1 MFLYKQSQIKFTRR
15 NFKNLKFKYI
25 YQKISNL
32 FQNQNFIMLFYLNF
46 FTKESEI
53 ELKNI
58 LKDHNLQTFWIKKN
72 IFDSYNKFEKYSIFQ
87 NLMKNNTLIIYSK
100 SNEIFNSSFYNIL
113 LPVKQITFFGI
124 WMNKSFLRP
133 SEYNFF
139 EKNCIKNLQK
149 NLISTF
155 FLTKYFLKNTLSLKK
170 CPQ

>member
-58 LKDHNLQTFWIKKN
+58 LKDHNLQTF
-72 IFDSYNKFEKYSIFQ
+72 
-87 NLMKNNTLIIYSK
+87 
-100 SNEIFNSSFYNIL
+100 
-113 LPVKQITFFGI
+113 
-124 WMNKSFLRP
+124 
-133 SEYNFF
+133 
-139 EKNCIKNLQK
+139 
-149 NLISTF
+149 
-155 FLTKYFLKNTLSLKK
+155 
-170 CPQ
+170 